1 MNQPAPGVIP
11 GHDDK
16 MPASTG
22 PGDGATVQ
30 QADHHGPA
38 PQEAG
43 LRIINPHVLP
53 ERGRHLQGRQSSPV
67 SLGRRGIAD
76 PAHNGQI
83 VGVVRNPRHLQVGQG
98 HGDRAGLALAPPL
111 GPVAR
116 VELGEK
122 WNREADGRRWGH
134 DQRD

>member
-1 MNQPAPGVIP
+1 MNQPASGVIP

-30 QADHHGPA
+30 DADRHGPA
-38 PQEAG
+38 PQQAG
-43 LRIINPHVLP
+43 LQVIDPHVLP
-53 ERGRHLQGRQSSPV
+53 ERGRNFQGGQGSPV
-67 SLGRRGIAD
+67 GFGRCGVAQA
-76 PAHNGQI
+76 AHEGQVI
-83 VGVVRNPRHLQVGQG
+83 GVVRNPRRLQVGQG

-122 WNREADGRRWGH
+122 WNREVDGRQWGH